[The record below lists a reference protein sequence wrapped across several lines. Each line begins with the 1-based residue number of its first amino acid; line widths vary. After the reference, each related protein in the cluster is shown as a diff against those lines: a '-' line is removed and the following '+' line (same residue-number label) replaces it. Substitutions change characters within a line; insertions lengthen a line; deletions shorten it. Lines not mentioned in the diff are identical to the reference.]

1 MNKFISLVPAT
12 VESLLRQLQMSAAFA
27 EQMSDMEKPM
37 NQTACIYYRL
47 QIKSKTFR
55 GPTTVKK
62 AAI

>member
-1 MNKFISLVPAT
+1 
-12 VESLLRQLQMSAAFA
+12 MSAAFA